1 MNNNVNNNNANSDK
15 SKADTLPVAITC
27 PLSGAFLIE
36 ASAGTGKT
44 WTLTGIILRLLI
56 EKKVEPEH
64 IIATTFTRA
73 AAQEIQERVH
83 SRLQEFY
90 NACLW
95 LQSELEKI
103 ELASIT
109 HNERLAMIKNAIN
122 TASQEQKEL
131 QDSVNQY
138 LLLWLVDGFERL
150 DLTLIRIK
158 IILSTLNK
166 LFISTLDSFAQ
177 KILKEYSSMIA
188 EDSNKKQIAS
198 ESRIGQVIDS
208 LIHDKIRYIHTELYN
223 DSSLYNILNID
234 KLLNSNTIKN
244 KINNAIIFFGDEID
258 KTYDKHSMNKYKG
271 YAIKINQLI
280 KEIQDYDYSDF
291 NDDDAKNLILN
302 MKKNNIIRNR
312 FYLLNEIKQ
321 KIDTLGAKAFDVF
334 DKNYNTFIGC
344 FNDEYMLKSFKI
356 GDADKQHQWQQL
368 PLDQLK
374 NIKIAKDMT
383 NDINE
388 FYQNKIYYDVALYV
402 RENLKVVLD
411 ESDETT
417 HTLQM
422 QKVINALNGKES
434 ITKEDAAKENTTNK
448 ANIAKAKKLAQYIR
462 HKYPIA
468 LIDESQDING
478 EQAELIKNVYLN
490 KQAIDDYKNDK
501 GFLLLVGDPKQ
512 AIYRFRG
519 GDVANYNII
528 KQSGL
533 DTSQSLTVN
542 RRSNSRLIDAL
553 NQWFDDK
560 DKTLSNFGDDIYYQ
574 EISAVNKD
582 IKLSWQNTTKNNDV
596 NNSDIGSNDI
606 NNNANTSNNNTN
618 NNNDDIYMPNNPIAI
633 LKDNLGDKLKTTAY
647 HIAYLL
653 NSNNTI
659 DGRQI
664 IPTDIAVLSRK
675 KAELFQLKQYLQNL
689 GIKSI
694 DPVKMSVFN
703 TEACNDLHSLFI
715 AILEPNS
722 NNISNLLLRLFNY
735 TVDDVDE
742 FFNQNSEQSYND
754 FLIFLIELKNIW
766 QNKGLAVLLNQVFAK
781 KLSLKGVDNETIWE
795 FLAKFDDSERYLTDM
810 SQLFDILSVWR
821 VSLSSFLEEFEYHR
835 HKDSERYQRIAL
847 PLESGITLTT
857 IHSSK
862 GLEFNIVYIVGL
874 DKDPNKKHKKNT
886 EIVYPY
892 IDNNKRRLSILK
904 DSKEQVG
911 YFEEKDK
918 HENSNEAKRLGY
930 VALTRA
936 AEQIFVVTS
945 DKKSSD
951 KNTLKEWGF
960 FDEKKII
967 IPGRLLGYIDLIE
980 IDDNLPIDSYNESFL
995 LTDKKMIDQNWLE
1008 KLPNQDFK
1016 KMSNTSFTSLVA
1028 NKNRKTIIRDND
1040 EWLEPEQVVDSND
1053 DDIRQTF
1060 MRGVNAG
1067 IFLHK
1072 VLEVIDGN
1080 NNSNILDKFSSKLG
1094 LNFDSEQL
1102 KQLSV
1107 WLDDIGNT
1115 PFLASNQALYAI
1127 NKKSTELGFTMKI
1140 TGEMDTKKLERL
1152 FLDYGNKKIKI
1163 NNNNAQIAFLRGEID
1178 LLYQND
1184 GKYYIV
1190 DYKSNYLPDYS
1201 QQTMQQAM
1209 DGHGYWLQAAIYQ
1222 VALHRLLSLKISD
1235 YQGNEERYLGEVEYV
1250 FLRGIYKKASESFDQ
1265 SLGRLVWSVP
1275 IPLIIALDEFFG

>member
-1 MNNNVNNNNANSDK
+1 MNKSTNNNNINSNNTTSDNNITSDNVNSIK
-15 SKADTLPVAITC
+15 SKSDVLPVAVTC

-56 EKKVEPEH
+56 QKKIEPEN

-95 LQSELEKI
+95 LQNELEKI
-103 ELASIT
+103 ELTSLD
-109 HNERLAMIKNAIN
+109 HNERIAMIKNSISL
-122 TASQEQKEL
+122 ASQEQKEL

-138 LLLWLVDGFERL
+138 LLFWLVDSVERL

-158 IILSTLNK
+158 VILSTLNK

-177 KILKEYSSMIA
+177 KILKEYASMIA

-198 ESRIGQVIDS
+198 ENRIEQVIDS

-223 DSSLYNILNID
+223 DLSLYDLLDID
-234 KLLNSNTIKN
+234 KLLNANTIKN

-258 KTYDKHSMNKYKG
+258 KPYNDYSIKSHKAYIKHIYD
-271 YAIKINQLI
+271 LV

-291 NDDDAKNLILN
+291 NDDNAKELVAN
-302 MKKNNIIRNR
+302 MKKNNIIRNK
-312 FYLLNEIKQ
+312 FYLFNEIKQ
-321 KIDTLGAKAFDVF
+321 KIDKLGVKAFSFF
-334 DKNYNTFIGC
+334 DNDHNQLIGC
-344 FNDEYMLKSFKI
+344 FNDKYMSDAFKKA
-356 GDADKQHQWQQL
+356 DDDKQYQWQQL

-374 NIKIAKDMT
+374 KIKIIKDT
-383 NDINE
+383 KIVINE
-388 FYQNKIYYDVALYV
+388 FYKNKIYYDVALYV
-402 RENLKVVLD
+402 RENLKAVLD

-434 ITKEDAAKENTTNK
+434 KTNK
-448 ANIAKAKKLAQYIR
+448 INQAKAKKLAQYIR
-462 HKYPIA
+462 YKYPIA

-478 EQAELIKNVYLN
+478 EQAELIKNIYLN
-490 KQAIDDYKNDK
+490 KQAIEDYKNDK

-533 DTSQSLTVN
+533 DTSQSLKVN
-542 RRSNSRLIDAL
+542 RRSNSRLINAL
-553 NQWFDDK
+553 NQWFDDR

-574 EISAVNKD
+574 KISAVNQD
-582 IKLSWQNTTKNNDV
+582 SKLSWQNTIKNNDV
-596 NNSDIGSNDI
+596 NDSDI
-606 NNNANTSNNNTN
+606 NNNDNNS
-618 NNNDDIYMPNNPIAI
+618 DSSYIPNKPITI
-633 LKDNLGDKLKTTAY
+633 LKDSLDDKLKTTAY

-659 DGRQI
+659 DGRKI
-664 IPTDIAVLSRK
+664 IPTDIAILAKARK
-675 KAELFQLKQYLQNL
+675 DLFKLKQYLKNL

-694 DPVKMSVFN
+694 DPVKTSVFA
-703 TEACNDLHSLFI
+703 TEACNDLHGLFV

-722 NNISNLLLRLFNY
+722 SNISNLLLRLFNY
-735 TVDDVDE
+735 TVDDVDV
-742 FFNQNSEQSYND
+742 FFNQNNEQAYNE
-754 FLIFLIELKNIW
+754 FLAFLIELKNIW
-766 QNKGLAVLLNQVFAK
+766 QNKGLAILLNQIFAK
-781 KLSLKGVDNETIWE
+781 KLTLKGVDNETIWE
-795 FLAKFDDSERYLTDM
+795 FLAKFNNSERYLTDM
-810 SQLFDILSVWR
+810 CQLFDILSVWR
-821 VSLSSFLEEFEYHR
+821 VSLASFLEEFEYHR
-835 HKDSERYQRIAL
+835 NKDSERYQRLVL
-847 PLESGITLTT
+847 PTESGITLTT
-857 IHSSK
+857 IHGSK

-874 DKDPNKKHKKNT
+874 DKDPNTNRKKG
-886 EIVYPY
+886 IYPY
-892 IDNNKRRLSILK
+892 IDDNKRRLSILE
-904 DSKEQVG
+904 DSEEQEG

-918 HENSNEAKRLGY
+918 RENSNEAKRLGY

-945 DKKSSD
+945 DKQKSD

-960 FDEKKII
+960 FEQNAIT
-967 IPGRLLGYIDLIE
+967 IPSRLLGDIELIE
-980 IDDNLPIDSYNESFL
+980 IDDNLPICNYNELSL
-995 LTDKKMIDQNWLE
+995 LTDRKMINQNWSE
-1008 KLPNQDFK
+1008 QLPRQYFK
-1016 KMSNTSFTSLVA
+1016 KIGNASFTSLVA
-1028 NKNRKTIIRDND
+1028 YQNRPQKTIIRDND
-1040 EWLEPEQVVDSND
+1040 EWLEPEQIIVSKN
-1053 DDIRQTF
+1053 DDIRQAF
-1060 MRGVNAG
+1060 MRGISAG
-1067 IFLHK
+1067 VFLHK

-1080 NNSNILDKFSSKLG
+1080 NNSDVFDKVSSKLG
-1094 LNFDSEQL
+1094 LNFDDEQL

-1107 WLDDIGNT
+1107 WLDDVGNT

-1127 NKKSTELGFTMKI
+1127 DKKITELGFTMTV
-1140 TGEMDTKKLERL
+1140 TGEMDTKKLEKL
-1152 FLDYGNKKIKI
+1152 FLKYGNKKIKI
-1163 NNNNAQIAFLRGEID
+1163 NNNYSLIAFLKGEID

-1235 YQGNEERYLGEVEYV
+1235 YKGNEKRYLGDVEYV
-1250 FLRGIYKKASESFDQ
+1250 FLRGIYKKESENFKQ